1 MSVVNRMLQD
11 IDQRIGTTAFDA
23 RRPVPDVRSLPP
35 RAMGWRRFPWQV
47 GATVI
52 LVAAGALVAFGVG
65 GLRWWASDDGAAPP
79 RRATAPIPATV
90 LQPLRPPAPA
100 AAAEAARDAA
110 ASQGQ
115 PASDAPSP
123 QALREPVESFKL
135 SFDLSPLKARPPEA
149 TEAQRATRTAEAARP
164 AATATTDSAPPAAVR
179 RLAPVAT
186 ASAPPVGVRP
196 VEATR
201 MAPASTAVRQ
211 VAAGET
217 VASARVMWQEGLR
230 NNAYATLREALAA
243 AEASRDPQATR
254 TLALE
259 LARLELAGNRAQ
271 AALDLLRRQDALLA
285 DDADALA
292 LRGNAQQRLV
302 LHGEAA
308 ESYLAALRLRPTE
321 GKWMLGAAI
330 SLAADGRTEEAQAWA
345 NRARDRGAITPPIAA
360 YLQQLGVGTR
370 P

>member
-11 IDQRIGTTAFDA
+11 IDHRIGTTAFDA
-23 RRPVPDVRSLPP
+23 QSAVPDVRGVPP
-35 RAMGWRRFPWQV
+35 RVVGWRRFPRQV
-47 GATVI
+47 GATAIV
-52 LVAAGALVAFGVG
+52 VAAGALLAFGWG
-65 GLRWWASDDGAAPP
+65 EGRWWRSDGGAALP
-79 RRATAPIPATV
+79 RRAVAPIPAAV
-90 LQPLRPPAPA
+90 MQPLQPPAPA
-100 AAAEAARDAA
+100 ANAETGTGAA

-115 PASDAPSP
+115 PASDATPP
-123 QALREPVESFKL
+123 QALRVPIESFKL
-135 SFDLSPLKARPPEA
+135 SFDLSPLQSKPRPVEVASIPKP
-149 TEAQRATRTAEAARP
+149 TRATGAVRP
-164 AATATTDSAPPAAVR
+164 AA
-179 RLAPVAT
+179 
-186 ASAPPVGVRP
+186 VGP
-196 VEATR
+196 VETAR
-201 MAPASTAVRQ
+201 MAPASPVAVRQ
-211 VAAGET
+211 VAAAET
-217 VASARVMWQEGLR
+217 VASARLMWQEGSR
-230 NNAYATLREALAA
+230 NDAYATVREALAA
-243 AEASRDPQATR
+243 AETSRDPQATR

-271 AALDLLRRQDALLA
+271 AALDLLRRQGVLLG

-308 ESYLAALRLRPTE
+308 ESYLAALRVRPTE

-330 SLAADGRTEEAQAWA
+330 SLAAEGRTEEAQAWA

>member
-11 IDQRIGTTAFDA
+11 IDHRIGTTAFDA
-23 RRPVPDVRSLPP
+23 QSPVPDVRGVPP
-35 RAMGWRRFPWQV
+35 RAITRRRLPWIA
-47 GATVI
+47 GAAIVLI
-52 LVAAGALVAFGVG
+52 VAGALVALGRG
-65 GLRWWASDDGAAPP
+65 EGRLSGRSDAGAALP
-79 RRATAPIPATV
+79 RNAAAPVSAAV
-90 LQPLRPPAPA
+90 MQPLQPPAPA
-100 AAAEAARDAA
+100 ADTAMA
-110 ASQGQ
+110 QGQ
-115 PASDAPSP
+115 PATEASP
-123 QALREPVESFKL
+123 PPVTREPVESFKL
-135 SFDLSPLKARPPEA
+135 SFDLSPLKSTSRP
-149 TEAQRATRTAEAARP
+149 TDAANVAKP
-164 AATATTDSAPPAAVR
+164 NKSSGAVR
-179 RLAPVAT
+179 PVA
-186 ASAPPVGVRP
+186 AAAMAPPVAVRP
-196 VEATR
+196 VET
-201 MAPASTAVRQ
+201 APSPPVAVRQ

-217 VASARVMWQEGLR
+217 VASARLMWQEGSR

-259 LARLELAGNRAQ
+259 LVRLELAGNRAQ
-271 AALDLLRRQDALLA
+271 AALDLLRRQDALLG

-292 LRGNAQQRLV
+292 LRGNAQQRLM

-370 P
+370 Q

>member
-1 MSVVNRMLQD
+1 MAQGQLATEAS
-11 IDQRIGTTAFDA
+11 
-23 RRPVPDVRSLPP
+23 PP
-35 RAMGWRRFPWQV
+35 
-47 GATVI
+47 
-52 LVAAGALVAFGVG
+52 
-65 GLRWWASDDGAAPP
+65 
-79 RRATAPIPATV
+79 PAT
-90 LQPLRPPAPA
+90 
-100 AAAEAARDAA
+100 
-110 ASQGQ
+110 
-115 PASDAPSP
+115 
-123 QALREPVESFKL
+123 REPIESFKL
-135 SFDLSPLKARPPEA
+135 SFDLSPLKSPSRPPD
-149 TEAQRATRTAEAARP
+149 AANVAKPNKASGAVRP
-164 AATATTDSAPPAAVR
+164 VAAAAV
-179 RLAPVAT
+179 
-186 ASAPPVGVRP
+186 APPVTVRP
-196 VEATR
+196 VET
-201 MAPASTAVRQ
+201 APSPPVAVRQ

-217 VASARVMWQEGLR
+217 VASARLMWQEGSR

-271 AALDLLRRQDALLA
+271 AALDLLRRQGVLLG

-292 LRGNAQQRLV
+292 LRGNAQQRLM